1 MSNTP
6 GARPENTASYKA
18 SGSAIAALVCVM
30 QDTSAKGLMKLPT
43 GANVLPLGIL
53 TRAVLEGETGAVVRS
68 GYYWALANTAAGV
81 TPIAIGDAVIIADI
95 AGQLGKDP
103 KTTTTTSMV
112 VGYAETVAAADGDE
126 FIVRLQIHER
136 YNV

>member
-6 GARPENTASYKA
+6 GARPGDTASYKA
-18 SGSAIAALVCVM
+18 SGSAINALICVA
-30 QDTSAKGLMKLPT
+30 QDTSAKGLMKLPAA
-43 GANVLPLGIL
+43 ANAVPLGLL
-53 TRAVLEGETGAVVRS
+53 TRKVLEGEAGAVVRS
-68 GYYWALANTAAGV
+68 GYYWALAYTNAGG
-81 TPIAIGDAVIIADI
+81 TPIVIGDAVIIGDT

-103 KTTTTTSMV
+103 KTTTTTSQV
-112 VGYAETVAAADGDE
+112 VGYAESAAAADGDE